1 MQTFDEMIRR
11 NHEQV
16 VVGYDRE
23 TGLKAIIAIHD
34 TTLGPALGG
43 TRMWNY
49 VSEDDAL
56 KDVIRLSRGMTYK
69 AAVSG
74 LNLGGGKGVI
84 IGNPKTDKNEI
95 LFRAYGR
102 LVNSLGG
109 LYITAEDVGTSVRD
123 MEWVRTET
131 PFVTG
136 ISEALGGSGDPSP
149 VTARGVYN
157 GMKACTEEAFG
168 TTSLKDMR
176 VAVQGVGH
184 VGYYLCELLHMEG
197 AKLFITDIDQESLA
211 IAAQKFGATIVKPE
225 EIYGVD
231 ADIFA
236 PCALGAILNEETIP
250 QFKFKIVA
258 GAANNQLKIEAEN
271 GPQLIDRG
279 ILYAPDYVINA
290 GGLINVAN
298 EIEGYNRQRALSQA
312 DGIYDI
318 LKNVIKVSKEE
329 NIPTYVASNRIAE
342 RRIEQVGRLRRKFT
356 NPARGS
362 KHNGR
367 FSIS

>member
-16 VVGYDRE
+16 VVGYDKD
-23 TGLKAIIAIHD
+23 TGLKAIIAIHN
-34 TTLGPALGG
+34 TIVGPALGG

-49 VSEDDAL
+49 ATEEEAL

-69 AAVSG
+69 AAVTG
-74 LNLGGGKGVI
+74 LNLGGGKAVI

-131 PFVTG
+131 PYVTG

-149 VTARGVYN
+149 VTARGVYF
-157 GMKACTEEAFG
+157 GMKACTEEIFK
-168 TTSLKDMR
+168 TTALKGMR

-184 VGYYLCELLHMEG
+184 VGQYLCEFLYKEG
-197 AKLFITDIDQESLA
+197 AKLFISDIDKDALEN
-211 IAAQKFGATIVKPE
+211 AAQQYKAQVVNPE
-225 EIYGVD
+225 EIYDVE

-236 PCALGAILNEETIP
+236 PCALGAILNNETIP
-250 QFKFKIVA
+250 RFKFKIIA
-258 GAANNQLKIEAEN
+258 GAANNQLQRESDHGAMLIEK
-271 GPQLIDRG
+271 G

-298 EIEGYNRQRALSQA
+298 ELEGYNRERALSQA

-318 LKNVIKVSKEE
+318 LKNVIQVSKEE

-342 RRIEQVGRLRRKFT
+342 RRIEQVGRLRRKFV
-356 NPARGS
+356 NPRPFQKAG
-362 KHNGR
+362 HFWNV
-367 FSIS
+367 

>member
-1 MQTFDEMIRR
+1 MGANGDAICYRHFRGPWRQRR
-11 NHEQV
+11 SIAGHSARCLQWHESLHRRSV
-16 VVGYDRE
+16 WHDLAEGY
-23 TGLKAIIAIHD
+23 A
-34 TTLGPALGG
+34 
-43 TRMWNY
+43 
-49 VSEDDAL
+49 
-56 KDVIRLSRGMTYK
+56 
-69 AAVSG
+69 SG
-74 LNLGGGKGVI
+74 
-84 IGNPKTDKNEI
+84 
-95 LFRAYGR
+95 
-102 LVNSLGG
+102 
-109 LYITAEDVGTSVRD
+109 
-123 MEWVRTET
+123 
-131 PFVTG
+131 
-136 ISEALGGSGDPSP
+136 
-149 VTARGVYN
+149 
-157 GMKACTEEAFG
+157 C
-168 TTSLKDMR
+168 
-176 VAVQGVGH
+176 VQGVGH